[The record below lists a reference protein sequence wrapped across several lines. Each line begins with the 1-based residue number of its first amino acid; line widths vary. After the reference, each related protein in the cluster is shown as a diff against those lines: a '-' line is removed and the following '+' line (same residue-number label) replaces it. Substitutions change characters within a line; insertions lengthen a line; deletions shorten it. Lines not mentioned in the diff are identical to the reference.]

1 MTTYY
6 KLADVGDRT
15 MRGTQWGVGVTHA
28 ATGDPAQGLHS
39 DAYIHAYEHPLLAV
53 FHDPIGNNFGSA
65 AHLWEAESDDD
76 EPVREG
82 PISLGVRSLTTLRQ
96 IPLPQITTEQRV
108 RYAILCGKA
117 VYTAEEWVTWADNW
131 LSGADRSR
139 NSIDRAVAGIAGA
152 RPIALRLLSA
162 AGFAGDTATYA
173 AFSATYATN
182 AADAADAGNAPKAA
196 ADAGDAANAAA
207 HAAEHARRHADIN
220 LITIAMEAVSPMS
233 PTLLPQANSSG
244 RHTTKEILT
253 ARYLHDMSYADIAQT
268 LGTTVGNVRVRC
280 LRAREALRAALSAAS
295 AHEVS

>member
-1 MTTYY
+1 MPFGNPTPHSQHTTNKHSQEGLRTMTTYY
-6 KLADVGDRT
+6 KLADVGDLT

-152 RPIALRLLSA
+152 RPIALRVLSA
-162 AGFAGDTATYA
+162 PGL
-173 AFSATYATN
+173 
-182 AADAADAGNAPKAA
+182 APPPPPPAPPPPPRA
-196 ADAGDAANAAA
+196 P
-207 HAAEHARRHADIN
+207 RRRRAPPPPPPPGPGRGGG
-220 LITIAMEAVSPMS
+220 AMPISTS
-233 PTLLPQANSSG
+233 LP
-244 RHTTKEILT
+244 
-253 ARYLHDMSYADIAQT
+253 
-268 LGTTVGNVRVRC
+268 
-280 LRAREALRAALSAAS
+280 
-295 AHEVS
+295 